1 MACAGAVVGQ
11 AVNNGNTMGGSNV
24 LAGCTGSGAPE
35 RVYTY
40 TAPQNGTLTV
50 VLNAAADLGVY
61 VRTACPDKTTQIA
74 CVDAA
79 AGGAAEQ
86 FMMPVQ
92 GGVPLSIIVDGA
104 GPGEAGPFTLNL
116 TFAP

>member
-1 MACAGAVVGQ
+1 V
-11 AVNNGNTMGGSNV
+11 
-24 LAGCTGSGAPE
+24 
-35 RVYTY
+35 
-40 TAPQNGTLTV
+40 
-50 VLNAAADLGVY
+50 
-61 VRTACPDKTTQIA
+61 
-74 CVDAA
+74 